1 MEKGLSLYTMTA
13 QMMELIEAE
22 DCDGEAIERAFGDI
36 AAKDCRIAHFVKDLT
51 ASAEA
56 HKVEAKR
63 IADRGKA
70 LENKAAQ
77 LKAYV
82 QSSMELMQVDSL
94 VAGTFKISIQKNPPA
109 LKVIDASLCP
119 PEFQIVIPQSVV
131 EDTAKIKDTLKAGGT
146 VPGYELSVGKSLM
159 IR

>member
-1 MEKGLSLYTMTA
+1 MEKSLSLYTMTA
-13 QMMELIEAE
+13 QMLELIDAE

-36 AAKDCRIAHFVKDLT
+36 AAKDCRIAHFVRDLT

-82 QSSMELMQVDSL
+82 QTSMEMMEVESL
-94 VAGTFKISIQKNPPA
+94 VAGTFKLSLQNNPPA

-119 PEFQIVIPQSVV
+119 AEYKIVIPSTVV
-131 EDTAKIKDTLKAGGT
+131 EDTARIKDVLKSGGT
-146 VPGYELSVGKSLM
+146 VPGYELSAGKSLR